1 MQTCNE
7 GSTPSASSMKKRI
20 TLTENQAKEMYYN
33 INSYFLF
40 LQCAENVDK
49 VYFDR
54 LKFWNSRM
62 DNHLRRARRSVAEL
76 MTEFNKAFKAV
87 DEDIVKYDAPGELH
101 AAMEVLSRMH
111 PDKIRE
117 ILDKIENESKN

>member
-1 MQTCNE
+1 
-7 GSTPSASSMKKRI
+7 MKKRV
-20 TLTENQAKEMYYN
+20 TLTEEQAKEMYYN

-54 LKFWNSRM
+54 LKFWSPIMN
-62 DNHLRRARRSVAEL
+62 NHLRKGRESVSAL
-76 MTEFNKAFKAV
+76 MTQFNSQFKAI

-117 ILDKIENESKN
+117 ILDKID